1 MSFIDSYNPHLLD
14 GVQHVH
20 FIGCGGS
27 GTYPLIQILHS
38 RGLTISGSDVEETK
52 ITKAERAMGVT
63 VYLEHDAAHLG
74 DAQLVVYSAAI
85 HDENPELKA
94 ARARGIPAVE
104 RSVMLGYVSRM
115 YSHSVCVSGTHGKTT
130 TTGMI
135 TTMLELAGKDPAAV
149 IGGKLPL
156 IGGYGKAGHG
166 DDVVIEACEY
176 SETFL
181 HLTPFMGVI
190 LNIDNDHLEYYG
202 TMGRLKMAFQKFALL
217 SRTVVFNMD
226 DRNTVDVVNSI
237 DRPVFSFGIN
247 EEARFRAVN
256 IQEYRPGF
264 YEFDVLELGEQF
276 AHIKLGVPGYH
287 NIYNA
292 LAMCLLSRIKNI
304 RFFCC

>member
-1 MSFIDSYNPHLLD
+1 MSFIGSYNPHLLD

-226 DRNTVDVVNSI
+226 DRNTVDVVNS
-237 DRPVFSFGIN
+237 
-247 EEARFRAVN
+247 
-256 IQEYRPGF
+256 
-264 YEFDVLELGEQF
+264 
-276 AHIKLGVPGYH
+276 
-287 NIYNA
+287 
-292 LAMCLLSRIKNI
+292 CLLYTSPSPRD
-304 RFFCC
+304 

>member
-1 MSFIDSYNPHLLD
+1 MPSWWFTAPPS
-14 GVQHVH
+14 
-20 FIGCGGS
+20 
-27 GTYPLIQILHS
+27 
-38 RGLTISGSDVEETK
+38 
-52 ITKAERAMGVT
+52 
-63 VYLEHDAAHLG
+63 
-74 DAQLVVYSAAI
+74 

-104 RSVMLGYVSRM
+104 RSVMLGYVSRTH
-115 YSHSVCVSGTHGKTT
+115 SHSVCVSGTHGKTT

-256 IQEYRPGF
+256 IQGYRPGF

-276 AHIKLGVPGYH
+276 AHIKLGVPATTTFTMRWPCAAARAH
-287 NIYNA
+287 WACSPPMPNA
-292 LAMCLLSRIKNI
+292 PRQSFTAPAAGLRLRANATVPPW
-304 RFFCC
+304 